1 MKFSD
6 NGISQDV
13 IDIAARIMRGEKI
26 EEKKKLDPVDKKE
39 LKGKHHERDDADI
52 DNDGDSDKSDQYLH
66 KKRKAISKAMGEEVE
81 VEEGYSS
88 ADRPGQPKKIKRPK
102 QGDYKNYVDLRPS
115 KLNAPGGRD
124 KVKYAEAVEDMP
136 SKEDV
141 MKCCEDGMSTAEI
154 CKKYPDCDQE
164 KLKEMCKDC
173 KSNMNEAKDYCDCD
187 CECGKK
193 ICESCGKPHPPED
206 MKESDSYYAHH
217 DAVKKAGGKTSGSDY
232 DHHLGNEM
240 KKRGYT
246 KGSYRGHGAYNWNKT
261 HAPTNESDDM
271 DAENAQKAVK
281 HDCATH
287 VVHKEHGEGRCV
299 PGMHTLEENEDG
311 TGYVT
316 HYDVMFSGEE
326 GPYIVEDCPVEIL
339 EIVKEMHHGHKKKK

>member
-1 MKFSD
+1 MQFSD
-6 NGISQDV
+6 SKISKDV

-26 EEKKKLDPVDKKE
+26 EEKKKMDPVDKDE
-39 LKGKHHERDDADI
+39 LKGKHTDRDDKDI
-52 DNDGDSDKSDQYLH
+52 DNDGDSDESDEYLH
-66 KKRKAISKAMGEEVE
+66 KKRKAISKSMKEDQKPIKLKGFGKDKAGMASIKNPIARAALMRKDKAKKEEVE

-88 ADRPGQPKKIKRPK
+88 ADRPGQQPKKIKRPK

-124 KVKYAEAVEDMP
+124 KVKYVGEE
-136 SKEDV
+136 E
-141 MKCCEDGMSTAEI
+141 
-154 CKKYPDCDQE
+154 
-164 KLKEMCKDC
+164 
-173 KSNMNEAKDYCDCD
+173 DYCDCGCD
-187 CECGKK
+187 CGKK
-193 ICESCGKPHPPED
+193 VCESCGKEHNPASI
-206 MKESDSYYAHH
+206 KESDSYYAHH
-217 DAVKKAGGKTSGSDY
+217 AAVKSAGGKTSGSDY

-240 KKRGYT
+240 KKRGYS
-246 KGSYRGHGAYNWNKT
+246 KGAYRGHGSYTWNKT
-261 HAPTNESDDM
+261 HKPTHESEDM
-271 DAENAQKAVK
+271 DTANAQKAVK

-326 GPYIVEDCPVEIL
+326 GPYILEDCPVEDL
-339 EIVKEMHHGHKKKK
+339 EIVKEMSHGHKKKK